1 MALAANDDMKRLP
14 IPRDARY
21 VAWKGILLAAGWLA
35 LAALP
40 AATGPAPK
48 SGTRAL
54 SLQGLPVELIF
65 RSFQPGEAI
74 LAVLKDIPPAH
85 QIILKVRD
93 HKYVLGGA
101 GKGAPTFALIGIDVA
116 AKAEPLDM
124 GVIEEKADGSIAS
137 FEEELPVEPK
147 EFSRRRFYVE
157 EAMLNPPPQEQERV
171 ARESNLVQS
180 VFDIFTSEWLGTGNF
195 MSPLPDREPF
205 PNFGQ
210 LRIYNKTRQA
220 VHAGVDIAAPW
231 GTPALASNAGRVVL
245 ASSLYL
251 SGKTVIIDH
260 GRGVFTFYC
269 HFSKLLVKR
278 GDWVKKGQPIAKVGN
293 TGRSTGPHLHWAV
306 RILDVRVDPFSLVSL
321 PLE

>member
-1 MALAANDDMKRLP
+1 MEKKKPSRNPRRIALKR
-14 IPRDARY
+14 
-21 VAWKGILLAAGWLA
+21 ILLISGWLA
-35 LAALP
+35 LAAFS
-40 AATGPAPK
+40 ATGSASK
-48 SGTRAL
+48 SETRAL
-54 SLQGLPVELIF
+54 TLQGLPVELIF
-65 RSFQPGEAI
+65 RSLQPGEAI
-74 LAVLKDIPPAH
+74 LAVLKDTPPAR
-85 QIILKVRD
+85 QVILKVRD

-101 GKGAPTFALIGIDVA
+101 GKGALPFALIGIDVA
-116 AKAEPLDM
+116 AKPEPLSL
-124 GVIEEKADGSIAS
+124 GVVEEKTDGSIVGS
-137 FEEELPVEPK
+137 EEELPVEPK
-147 EFSRRRFYVE
+147 EFTRRRFYVE

-171 ARESNLVQS
+171 AREADLVQS
-180 VFDIFTSEWLGTGNF
+180 VFDIFTPEWLGTGNF

-231 GTPALASNAGRVVL
+231 GTPTLASNAGRIVL
-245 ASSLYL
+245 ASNLYL

-278 GDWVKKGQPIAKVGN
+278 GDWVRKGQPIAKVGN

-321 PLE
+321 PLG